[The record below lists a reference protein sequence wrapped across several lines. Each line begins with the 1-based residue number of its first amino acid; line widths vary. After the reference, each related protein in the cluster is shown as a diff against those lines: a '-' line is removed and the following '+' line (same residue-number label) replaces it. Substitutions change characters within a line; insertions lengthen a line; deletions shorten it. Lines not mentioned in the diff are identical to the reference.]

1 MKTLTGKLTEIQHA
15 EPLLLDDREV
25 RRIEFSITSE
35 DGNPYTQ
42 LYTLAGDGTA
52 YD

>member
-1 MKTLTGKLTEIQHA
+1 MRNRFYLMIE
-15 EPLLLDDREV
+15 LDDREV